1 MGCICYSLKSVTPFY
16 CQYLAETRPDSALE
30 IHLDTC
36 DFSEEEIKEIFS
48 TPRESI
54 MIATGK
60 MTEAWDRDAAVR
72 QLSAAILGGADCVE
86 LRLDMPRDIREWLT
100 TLAFNKECLVMLSY
114 YNSHETPSKEIL
126 ERTADS
132 AFTYGADVVKIV
144 TAGRS
149 KEDYERILS
158 LYDKYKPSTLMA
170 YVAGE
175 NSTRSLL
182 RAQDKGAPFF
192 YLSPRHGGETFTGEL
207 CYSDLSKPGQ
217 ILLRGEVTLPGSS
230 SMAQRSILM
239 ASLCEGPT
247 TIFGVT
253 YSQGIQDALSV
264 AQQLGAEVSAM
275 PDKVTVTG
283 HQDIPARG
291 LVVKDNV
298 INVGESRLLAR
309 YCIPIAGLSRRPVT
323 IIGEG
328 ALLGAEVDEY
338 SDALGK
344 TGLKVEYTEGR
355 FLPVKVSGVMDGTD
369 LSLDG
374 SYGPEMISG
383 LVVALS
389 QCASPSEVYVHHEG
403 SQLNLDLAATIGSWF
418 GMEDDMSFFD
428 YDEFSRTIHVR
439 GSQRLKPVGGMALE
453 GDWSCAAYLM
463 AAAAMVGKLTFKGL
477 KPDSEQAESLMM
489 DMMDD
494 GGIDIFRE
502 DNGDITVHRS
512 IICPFSFVLADMPD
526 LLAPLMVM
534 ALRAGGESCLQGF
547 GDLRKTEAERAETLI
562 RELRKLGADIW
573 LEGQDII
580 IQGDEKFELRGGR
593 CSCHGDPWI
602 ALALSVAGLICRKPL
617 KIEGVECAEKVFP
630 GFFKILGS
638 LQGDNNT

>member
-36 DFSEEEIKEIFS
+36 NFTEDEIKEVFS

-60 MTEAWDRDAAVR
+60 IEGEWDRDAAVR
-72 QLSAAILGGADCVE
+72 QLSAAILAGADCVE

-114 YNSHETPSKEIL
+114 YNSRVTPSGEFL
-126 ERTADS
+126 ERTVDS

-149 KEDYERILS
+149 NEDCERILS
-158 LYDKYKPSTLMA
+158 LYDKYKPSALMA
-170 YVAGE
+170 FVAGE

-182 RAQDKGAPFF
+182 KARDKGAPFF
-192 YLSPRHGGETFTGEL
+192 YISPRHGGETFTGEL
-207 CYSDLSKPGQ
+207 CYSDLSKAGQ
-217 ILLRGEVTLPGSS
+217 VLLRGDVTLPGSS

-247 TIFGVT
+247 TIFGIS
-253 YSQGIQDALSV
+253 YSKGIQDALSV
-264 AQQLGAEVSAM
+264 AQQLGAEVSVM
-275 PDKVTVTG
+275 PDKVTVIG

-309 YCIPIAGLSRRPVT
+309 YCIPISGLSRHPVT
-323 IIGEG
+323 ITGEG
-328 ALLGAEVDEY
+328 TLLEAEVDEY

-344 TGLKVEYTEGR
+344 IGLKVCYTGGR
-355 FLPVKVSGVMDGTD
+355 FLPVTVSGAMDGAD

-389 QCASPSEVYVHHEG
+389 QCASPSEVYVHNEG

-439 GSQRLKPVGGMALE
+439 GGQRLKPVSGMALE

-463 AAAAMVGKLTFKGL
+463 VAAAMVGKLRFKGL
-477 KPDSEQAESLMM
+477 RPDSEQAESLMM

-526 LLAPLMVM
+526 LLAPLMLL
-534 ALRAGGESCLQGF
+534 ALRAGGESCLQGY
-547 GDLRKTEAERAETLI
+547 DELRKTDSERAETLI
-562 RELRKLGADIW
+562 RELRSQGADIW
-573 LEGQDII
+573 LEGPDII
-580 IQGDEKFELRGGR
+580 IQGDEKFKLKGGR
-593 CSCHGDPWI
+593 CSAHGDPWI
-602 ALALSVAGLICRKPL
+602 ALALSVAGLICHKPL
-617 KIEGVECAEKVFP
+617 KIEGLECVEKVFP
-630 GFFKILGS
+630 GFAGIFDS
-638 LQGDNNT
+638 LQNQNKK